1 MAGSLT
7 RQHRDPV
14 AALLVAC
21 ALLLAGGCN
30 ADREGDAA
38 QAVGDDV
45 AMQAMPD
52 AAQAQRLL
60 DSPQARDWQAQQDF
74 RQEARNFLRDA
85 ASLPAAERA
94 RRADALEAQI
104 AQRERSREL
113 SAGEAM
119 LLRAAMVQELSGSDA
134 ERAREL
140 AALAERYRQD
150 AERREAAWAAQ
161 QRSDP
166 RMQQYKAREKVVVA
180 EVMAMA
186 TIPGGLTRDEYLR
199 QRLQQERERIWSGG

>member
-1 MAGSLT
+1 MNFRHA
-7 RQHRDPV
+7 RI
-14 AALLVAC
+14 AATASIVAC
-21 ALLLAGGCN
+21 ALLLAGGCS
-30 ADREGDAA
+30 AERDGDSAR
-38 QAVGDDV
+38 AVGADV

-60 DSPQARDWQAQQDF
+60 HSPQVRDWQAQQDF
-74 RQEARNFLRDA
+74 REEARDFLRDA
-85 ASLPAAERA
+85 ASLPAAERS

-119 LLRAAMVQELSGSDA
+119 MLRAAMVQELSGSDA

-140 AALAERYRQD
+140 AALAERYRED
-150 AERREAAWAAQ
+150 AERREAAWVAQ
-161 QRSDP
+161 QEADP
-166 RMQQYKAREKVVVA
+166 RMRQYKAREKLVVA
-180 EVMAMA
+180 EVMAMPA
-186 TIPGGLTRDEYLR
+186 IPGGLTRDQYLR